1 VDAELDESSVA
12 DVKDTEE
19 IIVSQWRDISA
30 GEKSQLR
37 EKVDEILRPLGLET
51 RLLVMDRISSI
62 ALFFLCMT
70 LSALMSLRDQWQS
83 GQLKHT
89 VESLYTFLSGASVR
103 VKRLSW
109 PESDFERCSE
119 IHHSARGNKTTLL

>member
-30 GEKSQLR
+30 DEKSQLR
-37 EKVDEILRPLGLET
+37 DQVDEILRPLGLET
-51 RLLVMDRISSI
+51 RLLVLDHISSI

-70 LSALMSLRDQWQS
+70 LSALMSLRHQWQS
-83 GQLKHT
+83 GQLRDV
-89 VESLYTFLSGASVR
+89 VESLYTFLSGATVR
-103 VKRLSW
+103 VKRLAW
-109 PESDFERCSE
+109 PVSDFERCLKILNAANSK
-119 IHHSARGNKTTLL
+119 KTI